1 MAAQG
6 GRATHNIYAPAIRR
20 ISTNLVGWLTHPV
33 NGFYDL
39 ASPTSMQDGVTKR
52 ILRGCYTLY
61 WLSIL
66 VYSLYSAVLSSVI
79 YELSVCLL
87 FRDEGVE
94 W

>member
-1 MAAQG
+1 
-6 GRATHNIYAPAIRR
+6 
-20 ISTNLVGWLTHPV
+20 
-33 NGFYDL
+33 
-39 ASPTSMQDGVTKR
+39 MQDGVTKR

-94 W
+94 